1 MPALIVLWSA
11 FFNICRLRLGP
22 QNLPSSNVLLSLTL
36 FFYATVGVTLSL
48 VLRSSVEKAVLSNIV
63 DVGLLVV
70 LTSSLLYVARYPARI
85 TQTLTAL
92 AGTNGLLGI
101 LSFPVLF
108 WLEQTRLNEG
118 DMSLPALLLL
128 GLIVWNFL
136 VYTHILRHALAVP
149 FFVGS
154 IFTAIMYFL
163 TFTILNIL
171 FPIAG

>member
-1 MPALIVLWSA
+1 MQALIVLWST

-22 QNLPSSNVLLSLTL
+22 QDLPSSNVLLSLSL
-36 FFYATVGVTLSL
+36 FFYAAVGVALSL
-48 VLRSSVEKAVLSNIV
+48 LRLSVKEAVLSNIV
-63 DVGLLVV
+63 DVGLLIV
-70 LTSSLLYVARYPARI
+70 LTSSLLYVARYSARI

-108 WLEQTRLNEG
+108 WLEQARLNES
-118 DMSLPALLLL
+118 DISLPALLLL

-136 VYTHILRHALAVP
+136 VYAHILRHALVVP

-154 IFTAIMYFL
+154 IFTVIMYFL
-163 TFTILNIL
+163 TFSILNL
-171 FPIAG
+171 LVPIAG